1 MAPKP
6 DPDKL
11 KGYAKNVFEAFGGA
25 MTSTMIYLGDQMGFY
40 RALAESGPLDSAALA
55 AKTERDERWVREWL
69 YQQGAAGILE
79 HRGEGRFEL
88 SPEGQAVL
96 ANEMHPA
103 FGAGFFTYLPQM
115 FQVAERLPEAFK
127 SGVGLPYDA
136 FGPEG
141 AAGIERGF
149 APWFRTLLVPFALPK
164 IPGIVDALSGGIEAA
179 DVGCGAGV
187 AVLEMAKAFPASR
200 FVGYDISEHAL
211 SRAEDNRREA
221 SLGNARFA
229 NAASEP
235 LPDDGRFGFITTFD
249 CLHDMT
255 DPAGVIRQIRG
266 ALREDGTWFVA
277 DIKARETYEENVAK
291 NPMAP
296 MMYGTSVLSCMSS
309 ALSEPGGA
317 GLGTLGLHA
326 AHLEDMAREAGFASF
341 EMIDLGHPV
350 NAFYIVRP

>member
-1 MAPKP
+1 MAQKV

-11 KGYAKNVFEAFGGA
+11 KDYAKNVFEALGGA

-40 RALAESGPLDSAALA
+40 KVLAEEGALTSEELA

-69 YQQGAAGILE
+69 FQQGASGVLE
-79 HRGEGRFEL
+79 YKGEGRFEL
-88 SPEGQAVL
+88 SAEGEAVL
-96 ANEMHPA
+96 ANELHPA
-103 FGAGFFTYLPQM
+103 FGGGFFTHLPQM
-115 FQVAERLPEAFK
+115 FQVAEQLPQAFK
-127 SGVGLPYDA
+127 SGRGLPYDA

-141 AAGIERGF
+141 AAGVERGF
-149 APWFRTLLVPFALPK
+149 APWFRTLLVPLALPK
-164 IPGIVDALSGGIEAA
+164 IPGAVEALSGGIDVA

-187 AVLEMAKAFPASR
+187 AVLEMAKAYPASS

-211 SRAEDNRREA
+211 ARAAENLNEA
-221 SLGNARFA
+221 DVANARFA

-235 LPDDGRFGFITTFD
+235 LPADHRYGLITTFD

-255 DPAGVIRQIRG
+255 DPAGIIRQIRS
-266 ALREDGTWFVA
+266 ALRDDGTWFVA
-277 DIKARETYEENVAK
+277 DIKARPTYEENVAK

-296 MMYGTSVLSCMSS
+296 MMYGTSVLTCMSS

-326 AHLEDMAREAGFASF
+326 ELLEEMAQRAGFRSF
-341 EMIDLGHPV
+341 ETIDLGHPA